1 MFHPK
6 FHPKFLRFD
15 QQHRVGFWRF
25 CFTQVTHKVVR
36 TVHRIPVAVA
46 ARAGAW
52 DFAIGWMGKSLD
64 VSSRVIM
71 GGSTN
76 YDHLW
81 YDLIGD
87 FNGNNM
93 ESNRDLMIN
102 MWRSFFFTIFLKW
115 NAWNAY
121 VIFTYTFTPQKKHRC
136 QKIFHIHGA
145 SGFHFGIPSFW
156 IVFCDSF
163 ATLSITCTFLIP
175 FCGLGFPHYIWD
187 IS

>member
-102 MWRSFFFTIFLKW
+102 MWRSFFFHHLSQMKCMECVCNIYL
-115 NAWNAY
+115 Y
-121 VIFTYTFTPQKKHRC
+121 IYTPKKT
-136 QKIFHIHGA
+136 QM
-145 SGFHFGIPSFW
+145 SENIPYTWSIWVSFW
-156 IVFCDSF
+156 NSVILDRI
-163 ATLSITCTFLIP
+163 L
-175 FCGLGFPHYIWD
+175 W
-187 IS
+187 